1 MMRATGRAN
10 RRKVEQMIKK
20 IAGITLVVAGA
31 AAAGIFLGWHVTSP
45 LQKSSAAAFAPV
57 QAGAAP
63 ERQAA
68 APERAQPTP
77 APAAQAVKPEARME
91 PTGGEAPTGLR
102 LETKTTKIVFDPL
115 RGRVSLD
122 VTPKF
127 NITLDAQKREAGLSA
142 GSVYLGTAR

>member
-1 MMRATGRAN
+1 
-10 RRKVEQMIKK
+10 MIKNQ
-20 IAGITLVVAGA
+20 AGVTLVIVGA
-31 AAAGIFLGWHVTSP
+31 AAAGMFLGWHVTSP
-45 LQKSSAAAFAPV
+45 LQKSTAAAFVPV
-57 QAGAAP
+57 QAAAAP

-68 APERAQPTP
+68 APELAQPAP

-91 PTGGEAPTGLR
+91 PSSGEAPTGLR

-115 RGRVSLD
+115 RGRASLD

-127 NITLDAQKREAGLSA
+127 NITLDAQKGEAGLTA

>member
-1 MMRATGRAN
+1 
-10 RRKVEQMIKK
+10 MIKK

-31 AAAGIFLGWHVTSP
+31 AAGGIFLGWHVPSP

-63 ERQAA
+63 ER
-68 APERAQPTP
+68 AQPAP

-91 PTGGEAPTGLR
+91 PTGGEASTGLR
-102 LETKTTKIVFDPL
+102 LETKTTKIVFDPA
-115 RGRVSLD
+115 RGRASLD
-122 VTPKF
+122 VTPNF

>member
-1 MMRATGRAN
+1 
-10 RRKVEQMIKK
+10 MIKK

-31 AAAGIFLGWHVTSP
+31 AAAGIFLGWHVPSP

-68 APERAQPTP
+68 APERAQPAP

-102 LETKTTKIVFDPL
+102 LETKTTKIVFDPA
-115 RGRVSLD
+115 RGRASLD

>member
-1 MMRATGRAN
+1 
-10 RRKVEQMIKK
+10 MIKK
-20 IAGITLVVAGA
+20 VAGVTLVIAGA

-45 LQKSSAAAFAPV
+45 LQKSSAAVIAPA

-68 APERAQPTP
+68 APERAQPAP

-115 RGRVSLD
+115 RGRATLD
-122 VTPKF
+122 VTPSF

>member
-10 RRKVEQMIKK
+10 RRKVEQMK

-68 APERAQPTP
+68 A
-77 APAAQAVKPEARME
+77 AQAVKPEARME

-115 RGRVSLD
+115 RGRASLD
-122 VTPKF
+122 VTPNF